1 MDLDHIGVVD
11 DAVTDS
17 IRKRGITQILMPAGD
32 IHLGTEDGGCRLG
45 PSFDQFQY
53 IPRFAL
59 LERIEQPFIQ
69 DEQLNLLEL
78 LHVLPVGAFAAGDG
92 DLHEQIRQPDIAD
105 GVEAPAGGHAERAG
119 DISLAGSGGAEKN
132 DVV

>member
-17 IRKRGITQILMPAGD
+17 IRKRGIIQILLPARD
-32 IHLGTEDGGCRLG
+32 IHLGAEDSGRRLG
-45 PSFDQFQY
+45 ASLYQLQH

-69 DEQLNLLEL
+69 DEQLDLPEL
-78 LHVLPVGAFAAGDG
+78 LHVLPVGAFAAGDS

-105 GVEAPAGGHAERAG
+105 GIEAPARGHAERAG

>member
-17 IRKRGITQILMPAGD
+17 VCKGWIIQILMPARD
-32 IHLGTEDGGCRLG
+32 IHLGAEDSGRRLG
-45 PSFDQFQY
+45 PGFDQFQY
-53 IPRFAL
+53 IPRFAF

-69 DEQLNLLEL
+69 DKQLNLLEL
-78 LHVLPVGAFAAGDG
+78 LHVLPVGAFAAGNG
-92 DLHEQIRQPDIAD
+92 DLHEQIRQPDITD
-105 GVEAPAGGHAERAG
+105 SVEAPAGGHAERTG
-119 DISLAGSGGAEKN
+119 DIGLASSGGAEKN